1 MQAVSRPPVR
11 STTSVTIKPHLLDK
25 LKEEAGQQGRTVSNL
40 IERIIEHH
48 FAQPPSAQ

>member
-1 MQAVSRPPVR
+1 MQPSAPSSTR
-11 STTSVTIKPHLLDK
+11 STTSITIKPHLLEK

-48 FAQPPSAQ
+48 FAQQPSAQ